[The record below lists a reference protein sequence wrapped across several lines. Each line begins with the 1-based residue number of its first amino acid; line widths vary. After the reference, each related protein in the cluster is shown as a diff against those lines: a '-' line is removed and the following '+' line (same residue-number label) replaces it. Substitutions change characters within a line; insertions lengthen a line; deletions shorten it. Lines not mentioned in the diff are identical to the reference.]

1 MLPGET
7 WWLKLFLIKSVVV
20 VTPCST
26 MELNADSGM
35 VEWISRLTPQ
45 FMLYHLQ
52 RHLEEH
58 VWTLANSRRT
68 MQTTVSQMYSCYSE
82 MWRLQVMGI
91 ADFMIF
97 TAVLHVPV
105 MKEVFPTVK

>member
-1 MLPGET
+1 M
-7 WWLKLFLIKSVVV
+7 
-20 VTPCST
+20 TPWST
-26 MELNADSGM
+26 MELSADSGM
-35 VEWISRLTPQ
+35 VEWITSLTPQ

-52 RHLEEH
+52 RHIGEH
-58 VWTLANSRRT
+58 IRTLANSRGT
-68 MQTTVSQMYSCYSE
+68 MQTTVSQMYLCYSE

-105 MKEVFPTVK
+105 MKEIFPTVE